1 MVEELNVEGDDVG
14 GLDVV
19 LGSEALG
26 SDGLGNTNLTT
37 CWRMPDGW
45 AAGVDDEVDRWVL
58 VVCINDDSASCSF
71 LNRCLNS
78 LLV

>member
-1 MVEELNVEGDDVG
+1 MVIELNVEGDDVSGMDVVVGSETLGSG
-14 GLDVV
+14 GLGD
-19 LGSEALG
+19 A
-26 SDGLGNTNLTT
+26 NLTT
-37 CWRMPDGW
+37 CWRVPDGW
-45 AAGVDDEVDRWVL
+45 AAGVDDEVNGWVL